1 MQNWGG
7 GGQEKEENATIRA
20 KLFYKFG
27 VMGDI
32 NNRSDIYN
40 SVKIFITDICEDDI
54 NKVNIS
60 EGSED
65 KRIGGGKQ

>member
-1 MQNWGG
+1 
-7 GGQEKEENATIRA
+7 
-20 KLFYKFG
+20 
-27 VMGDI
+27 MGDI

-65 KRIGGGKQ
+65 KRIGGGK